1 MTQPNLKFA
10 FLISGMTRNYIYCS
24 QTFKK
29 YILDNCDGDVFV
41 SFKQNS
47 RVHYSLDDI
56 KNKMPVNNIINI
68 DDNID
73 DSVFLK
79 KLFENK
85 LKYFNYDDEDYISLL
100 KTEKL
105 KNLHEKIAN
114 DGHVINMI
122 DQYSR
127 VKNIAEKFEE
137 YCIQNNAKYD
147 IVVRVRLDRIWWTRN
162 INLNDYIEDP
172 SKIYLSYIEWS
183 KSSDNNLP
191 NWIQEFFF
199 MGNKDTM
206 IYIMKDFLLNIYNS
220 YDFILEHKLNSSPE
234 IQFGNYINS
243 NTNLTQKIV
252 QSKINNELCAYFY
265 DLPLYLKGYYISN
278 NKNEIKN
285 NLIKEIIKKRENM
298 KKEIIKREIIKK
310 NKIIRKNNKIAMK
323 IK

>member
-1 MTQPNLKFA
+1 MTYYNLKFA

-47 RVHYSLDDI
+47 RVHYYADDI
-56 KNKMPVNNIINI
+56 TNQIPLSHRINI
-68 DDNID
+68 NDNIE
-73 DSVFLK
+73 DSVFLNN
-79 KLFENK
+79 LFENK

-100 KTEKL
+100 KNEKI

-114 DGHVINMI
+114 DEYVINMI

-127 VKNIAEKFEE
+127 VKNIAEKFED

-162 INLNDYIEDP
+162 INLNDYIEDTC
-172 SKIYLSYIEWS
+172 KVYLSYISWI
-183 KSSDNNLP
+183 KSPYNNLP
-191 NWIQEFFF
+191 NWIQDFIF

-206 IYIMKDFLLNIYNS
+206 IYIMKDFFLNIYNS
-220 YDFILEHKLNSSPE
+220 YDFILEHKLNNSPE

-243 NTNLTQKIV
+243 NANLTQKIV

-265 DLPLYLKGYYISN
+265 DFHLYLKGYYISN
-278 NKNEIKN
+278 NKNEINN
-285 NLIKEIIKKRENM
+285 NLIKEIMKKKENM
-298 KKEIIKREIIKK
+298 KREIIKK
-310 NKIIRKNNKIAMK
+310 NNKIEMK
-323 IK
+323 IY

>member
-1 MTQPNLKFA
+1 MTYSNLKFA

-47 RVHYSLDDI
+47 RVHYSADDI
-56 KNKMPVNNIINI
+56 TNQIPLSHRINI
-68 DDNID
+68 DDNIE
-73 DSVFLK
+73 DSVFLNN
-79 KLFENK
+79 LFENK
-85 LKYFNYDDEDYISLL
+85 LKYFNYDDEAYISLL
-100 KTEKL
+100 KNEKI

-114 DGHVINMI
+114 DEYIINMI

-127 VKNIAEKFEE
+127 VKNIAEKFED

-147 IVVRVRLDRIWWTRN
+147 IVVRLRLDRIWWSRN
-162 INLNDYIEDP
+162 INLNDYIQDT
-172 SKIYLSYIEWS
+172 SKVYLSYISWI
-183 KSSDNNLP
+183 KSPYNNLP
-191 NWIQEFFF
+191 NWIQDFMF

-206 IYIMKDFLLNIYNS
+206 IYIMKDFFLNIYNS
-220 YDFILEHKLNSSPE
+220 YDFILEHKLNNSPE

-265 DLPLYLKGYYISN
+265 DFHLYLKGYYISN
-278 NKNEIKN
+278 NKNEINN
-285 NLIKEIIKKRENM
+285 NLIKEIMKKKENM
-298 KKEIIKREIIKK
+298 KREIIKK
-310 NKIIRKNNKIAMK
+310 NNKIEMK
-323 IK
+323 I